1 MRVLVTGASGFLGHA
16 ILPALRA
23 AGHEVRAPAR
33 ADTGDLAGTVEWTRH
48 VEGVDAVVHLAA
60 LAHARG
66 VDSARLR
73 AVNVDATLALG
84 RAALAEGAR
93 LVFMSSSKVLG
104 EESGAAPLAGDGP
117 MRPQDAYARAK
128 AEAETGLRALP
139 GLALTVL
146 RPPLV
151 YGEGVK
157 ANFLALMRAVARG
170 VPLPLAAIDNRRSL
184 VYVGNLA
191 EAVARCLVAP
201 AAAGRTY
208 AVTDGAARSTPELC
222 RALGEALGRP
232 ARLFPVPPALL
243 EIVPAARKLT
253 RSMELDDAALRR
265 ELGWAPPVAA
275 AEALARTAAWFRAS
289 VG

>member
-1 MRVLVTGASGFLGHA
+1 MRVLVTGASGFLGRA
-16 ILPALRA
+16 VLPALRT

-33 ADTGDLAGTVEWTRH
+33 ADTGDLAATVDWTRH
-48 VEGVDAVVHLAA
+48 LEGVGAVVHLAA

-66 VDSARLR
+66 VDPERLR

-84 RAALAEGAR
+84 RAAVAEKAR
-93 LVFMSSSKVLG
+93 LVFMSTSKVLS
-104 EESGAAPLAGDGP
+104 EPRD
-117 MRPQDAYARAK
+117 DYAQAK
-128 AEAETGLRALP
+128 ADAEAGLRAIP

-191 EAVARCLVAP
+191 DAVVRCVGSPDAI
-201 AAAGRTY
+201 GRSY
-208 AVTDGAARSTPELC
+208 SVTDGAPRSTPELC
-222 RALGEALGRP
+222 RAIGEALGRP
-232 ARLFPVPPALL
+232 ARLFPVPVALL
-243 EIVPAARKLT
+243 DFVPAARKLT
-253 RSMELDDAALRR
+253 GSSVLDDSDLRR
-265 ELGWAPPVAA
+265 ELGWTPPVDAD
-275 AEALARTAAWFRAS
+275 EALARTAAWFRAQS
-289 VG
+289 R